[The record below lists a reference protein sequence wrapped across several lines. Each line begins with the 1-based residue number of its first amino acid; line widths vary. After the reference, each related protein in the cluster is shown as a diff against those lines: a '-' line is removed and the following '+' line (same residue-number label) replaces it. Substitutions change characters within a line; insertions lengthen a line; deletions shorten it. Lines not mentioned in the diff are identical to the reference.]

1 VQEFETRRTRLRL
14 YATPEAKV
22 AFVERPRKRASLYD
36 VRKDAS
42 RPEASAARNFK
53 PLLEE
58 AGLPRRVR
66 FYDLRH
72 TFATWM
78 LEQGENPKIVQ
89 EILGHSQITHT
100 MDTYSHVTP
109 NIRRGAFVRLS
120 KRLK

>member
-1 VQEFETRRTRLRL
+1 
-14 YATPEAKV
+14 V
-22 AFVERPRKRASLYD
+22 ALVERPRKRAPLYD

-42 RPEASAARNFK
+42 RPEASAARNFE

-58 AGLPRRVR
+58 AGLPQRVR

-109 NIRRGAFVRLS
+109 NIQRGAFARLS